1 MQYNI
6 YMHVYACMDAH
17 NSCMESQP
25 TECWD
30 TADKAYVSP
39 LQIVPQHITRTTAEA
54 QESHSTAEH
63 HPGHVRLNLRMI
75 SAPGGMLRSCI
86 NHGTSHVDPT

>member
-1 MQYNI
+1 MYGWMRTIVVWN
-6 YMHVYACMDAH
+6 H
-17 NSCMESQP
+17 NQQNAG
-25 TECWD
+25 TQL
-30 TADKAYVSP
+30 TKLIP

-75 SAPGGMLRSCI
+75 SAPGGMLWSCI